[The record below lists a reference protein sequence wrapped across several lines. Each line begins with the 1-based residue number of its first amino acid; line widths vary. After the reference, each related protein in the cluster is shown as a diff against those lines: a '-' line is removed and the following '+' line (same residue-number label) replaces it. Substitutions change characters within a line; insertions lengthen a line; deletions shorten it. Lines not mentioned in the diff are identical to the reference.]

1 MEEKQKLEIEEK
13 EKKLNEKLKLL
24 ENENQKALEENT
36 NNKNLISE
44 KEKNIEKMQK
54 ISEDYEK
61 QIQSLNKIIAK
72 NEEKKK
78 EKISLIFELDK
89 LLSNKEEKKAQFII
103 EEKRNKKF
111 IQIINSLFVH
121 YPLLKHINIKSFEN
135 KNDSSKINYYS
146 TPTDNNLNDNSIV
159 SIKLD

>member
-1 MEEKQKLEIEEK
+1 MKQ
-13 EKKLNEKLKLL
+13 
-24 ENENQKALEENT
+24 
-36 NNKNLISE
+36 
-44 KEKNIEKMQK
+44 
-54 ISEDYEK
+54 
-61 QIQSLNKIIAK
+61 
-72 NEEKKK
+72 KKK

-89 LLSNKEEKKAQFII
+89 ILTNKEEKKAQFII

-111 IQIINSLFVH
+111 IQIINSLYIH

-146 TPTDNNLNDNSIV
+146 TPNDNNLNDNSIV

>member
-1 MEEKQKLEIEEK
+1 MEKKQKLEIEEK

-36 NNKNLISE
+36 NNKNVILE

-61 QIQSLNKIIAK
+61 QIQSLNKIIAE